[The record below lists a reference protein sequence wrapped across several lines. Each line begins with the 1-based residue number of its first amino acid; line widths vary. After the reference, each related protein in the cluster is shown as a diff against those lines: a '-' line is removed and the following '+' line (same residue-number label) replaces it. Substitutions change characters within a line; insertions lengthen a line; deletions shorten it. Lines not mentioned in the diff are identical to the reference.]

1 MALRFRWDSR
11 KAVENLRKH
20 RVSFDEATTVFD
32 DPLSV
37 TIPDPD
43 HSVDEQRFLLLGVSN
58 RGRLLVVAHSEGN
71 NSMRIISARRA
82 DRQERRMYEE
92 EA

>member
-1 MALRFRWDSR
+1 MALRFRWNSR
-11 KAVENLRKH
+11 KAAANLRKH

-43 HSVDEQRFLLLGVSN
+43 HSVGEQRFLLLGVSN
-58 RGRLLVVAHSEGN
+58 RGRLLVVAHSERDD
-71 NSMRIISARRA
+71 SIRIITARRA
-82 DRQERRMYEE
+82 DRPERRTYEE